1 MSPILPSVPPSA
13 ASGLSSPQPKDDPAK
28 VQDAA
33 KQFEALLLSQ
43 MMKSMRDTEGGWMG
57 TDEDDAASSAMEYG
71 QEMFAQSMAN
81 SGGLGLAKLLAAGLS
96 PANKT

>member
-1 MSPILPSVPPSA
+1 MSPILPAVPPSA
-13 ASGLSSPQPKDDPAK
+13 APGLSSPQPKDDPAK

-81 SGGLGLAKLLAAGLS
+81 QGGLGLAKLLAAGLS